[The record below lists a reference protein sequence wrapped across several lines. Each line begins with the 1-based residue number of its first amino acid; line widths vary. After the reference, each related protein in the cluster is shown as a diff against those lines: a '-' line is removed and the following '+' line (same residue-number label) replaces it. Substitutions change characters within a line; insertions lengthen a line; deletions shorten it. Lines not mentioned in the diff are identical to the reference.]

1 MTKTT
6 QTNKTLVKLALFVL
20 LPMFVVSSSTG
31 CIGAMSQLMYVIKGH
46 KVPAKY
52 EGLEG
57 KKVAVLCL
65 SDASA
70 YGPDTLTYTVAKFV
84 SVKLAQGVKDAE
96 IISPAKIENWIDENG
111 WEESNVVPLG
121 KDVGA
126 DMVVVVE
133 IGSYSIHD
141 GATIYKGNADLTISV
156 YDIEKNGQVSF
167 VHGPDVFAF
176 PENGRP
182 AIQTSERKF
191 ETFYLARLTEYIA
204 RLFVPHDKMEA
215 FAEDAMM
222 Y

>member
-1 MTKTT
+1 M
-6 QTNKTLVKLALFVL
+6 LSLFVI
-20 LPMFVVSSSTG
+20 LPMIVVSSSG

-52 EGLEG
+52 EGLEE

-70 YGPDTLTYTVAKFV
+70 YGPDTLTYTVSKFV

-96 IISPAKIENWIDENG
+96 IIHPSKIENWIDENG

-121 KDVGA
+121 K
-126 DMVVVVE
+126 
-133 IGSYSIHD
+133 HD
-141 GATIYKGNADLTISV
+141 GAPIYKGSADLNVSV

-167 VHGPDVFAF
+167 VHGPDVFSF

-182 AIQTSERKF
+182 AIQTTERKF
-191 ETFYLARLTEYIA
+191 ETFYLARLTEYIS
-204 RLFVPHDKMEA
+204 RLFVPHDKMET
-215 FAEDAMM
+215 FADDAMM

>member
-1 MTKTT
+1 M
-6 QTNKTLVKLALFVL
+6 LSLFVI
-20 LPMFVVSSSTG
+20 LPMIVVSSSG

-52 EGLEG
+52 EGLEE

-70 YGPDTLTYTVAKFV
+70 YGPDTLTYTVSKFV

-96 IISPAKIENWIDENG
+96 IIHPSKIENWIDENG

-126 DMVVVVE
+126 DMVVVIE

-141 GATIYKGNADLTISV
+141 GATIYKGSADLNVSV

-167 VHGPDVFAF
+167 VHGPDVFSF

-182 AIQTSERKF
+182 AIQTTERKF
-191 ETFYLARLTEYIA
+191 ETFYLARLTEYIS
-204 RLFVPHDKMEA
+204 RLFVPHDKMET
-215 FAEDAMM
+215 FADDAMM